1 LPVSLYLKEHFRSNF
16 NAPGKVEMHFWEWEI
31 CELLNAFFCFKKR
44 ALQRKV
50 GGFPRQDISSS
61 TQIFPV
67 GRVGTAFYLFERIS
81 GQSFS

>member
-1 LPVSLYLKEHFRSNF
+1 
-16 NAPGKVEMHFWEWEI
+16 MHFSALKKGHYREKWEDF
-31 CELLNAFFCFKKR
+31 LA
-44 ALQRKV
+44 
-50 GGFPRQDISSS
+50 DISSS